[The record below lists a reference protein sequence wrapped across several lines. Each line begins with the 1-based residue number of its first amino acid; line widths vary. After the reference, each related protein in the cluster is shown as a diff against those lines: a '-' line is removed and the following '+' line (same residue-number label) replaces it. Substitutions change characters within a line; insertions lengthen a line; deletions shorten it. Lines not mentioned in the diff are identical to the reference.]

1 MARYDDTPIVKND
14 SEYYEPLRKG
24 RNEKQIR
31 QYVTP
36 VLNNPGPAA
45 RATLKKDVHLWKYG
59 DRLYKLAHQYYGD
72 VNFWWVIAW
81 YNGYPTEAHIAV
93 GSRLSIPLDL
103 SAALKVLRG

>member
-45 RATLKKDVHLWKYG
+45 RATLKKNTHTWKYG

-72 VNFWWVIAW
+72 VNFWWVILIIVVD
-81 YNGYPTEAHIAV
+81 NHI
-93 GSRLSIPLDL
+93 I
-103 SAALKVLRG
+103 

>member
-1 MARYDDTPIVKND
+1 MGRYNDTRIVRNN

-36 VLNNPGPAA
+36 VLNNPG